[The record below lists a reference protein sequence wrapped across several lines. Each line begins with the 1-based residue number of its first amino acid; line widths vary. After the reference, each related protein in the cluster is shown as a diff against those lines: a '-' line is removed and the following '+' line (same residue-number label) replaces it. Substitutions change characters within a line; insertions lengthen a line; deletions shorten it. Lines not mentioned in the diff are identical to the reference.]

1 MGKRLIIIALILLYV
16 TVVFGG
22 ASLKA
27 DYSLTAQYIS
37 ELNATGSEWSWQI
50 GYLGFLPLGL
60 LGLFMLVTVAR
71 NTQLTGISL
80 MGTWLLA
87 GEPIAY
93 LGSAFAPCDLGCP
106 SSGSLSQNVHNVLSL
121 ITLLMTTLGLVFLS
135 FNKNLT
141 PPGRAGWALSGA
153 VFITLYMLALAPDLD
168 SWRGLLQR
176 LAEGILYGSLCLV
189 SWRLLA
195 ATGQAQHHELG
206 GATADG
212 ECHGSPP

>member
-27 DYSLTAQYIS
+27 DYSHIGQYIS

-71 NTQLTGISL
+71 TTQLTGISQIG
-80 MGTWLLA
+80 MWLLA

-106 SSGSLSQNVHNVLSL
+106 STGSLSQNVHNVLSL

-141 PPGRAGWALSGA
+141 PHRRAGWALLAA
-153 VFITLYMLALAPDLD
+153 VFITLYMLALAPDFD
-168 SWRGLLQR
+168 PWRGLLQR

-195 ATGQAQHHELG
+195 ASGEAQHHEPG
-206 GATADG
+206 GATSDW
-212 ECHGSPP
+212 ESHGSPP